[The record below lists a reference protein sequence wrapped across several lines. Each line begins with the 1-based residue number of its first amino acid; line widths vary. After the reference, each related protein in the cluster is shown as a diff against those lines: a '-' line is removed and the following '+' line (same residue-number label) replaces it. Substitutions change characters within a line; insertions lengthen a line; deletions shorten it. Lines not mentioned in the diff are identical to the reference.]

1 MSEKEK
7 KKTMKEMEELVQQL
21 QTDMGVLT
29 ERNANA
35 MQTAQ
40 NLANQLN
47 ENLGALAQY
56 ERTIAVMSRRLSDKD
71 NIIAQLQQQAQQ
83 GGEMA

>member
-7 KKTMKEMEELVQQL
+7 KMTMKEMEARVEQLEGNVQ
-21 QTDMGVLT
+21 MLT

-47 ENLGALAQY
+47 ETLGATAQY
-56 ERTIAVMSRRLSDKD
+56 ERTIAVMSKRLTDKD
-71 NIIAQLQQQAQQ
+71 NIIAQLQQQVTQQ
-83 GGEMA
+83 GGE

>member
-7 KKTMKEMEELVQQL
+7 KKTVKEMEVMVEELEGNL
-21 QTDMGVLT
+21 QVLA

-47 ENLGALAQY
+47 ETLGATAQY
-56 ERTIAVMSRRLSDKD
+56 ERTIAVMSKRLSDKD
-71 NIIAQLQQQAQQ
+71 NVIAQLQQQMQQ
-83 GGEMA
+83 GGE

>member
-7 KKTMKEMEELVQQL
+7 KMTMKDMEAKVEQL
-21 QTDMGVLT
+21 EGNVHMLT
-29 ERNANA
+29 ARNANA

-47 ENLGALAQY
+47 ETLGATAQY
-56 ERTIAVMSRRLSDKD
+56 ERKIAVMSKRLTDKD
-71 NIIAQLQQQAQQ
+71 NIIAQLQQQVTQQ
-83 GGEMA
+83 GGE

>member
-7 KKTMKEMEELVQQL
+7 KMTMKDMEAKVEQL
-21 QTDMGVLT
+21 EGNVHMLT
-29 ERNANA
+29 ERNSNA

-47 ENLGALAQY
+47 ETLGATAQY
-56 ERTIAVMSRRLSDKD
+56 ERTIAVMSKRLTDKD
-71 NIIAQLQQQAQQ
+71 NIIAQLQQQVTQQ
-83 GGEMA
+83 GGE

>member
-21 QTDMGVLT
+21 QTDLGVLT

>member
-1 MSEKEK
+1 
-7 KKTMKEMEELVQQL
+7 MKEMEELVQQL

>member
-7 KKTMKEMEELVQQL
+7 KMTMKDMEAKVEQLEGNVQ
-21 QTDMGVLT
+21 MLT
-29 ERNANA
+29 ERNSNA

-47 ENLGALAQY
+47 ETLGATAQY
-56 ERTIAVMSRRLSDKD
+56 ERTIAVMSKRLTDKD
-71 NIIAQLQQQAQQ
+71 NIIAQLQQQVTQQ
-83 GGEMA
+83 GGE

>member
-21 QTDMGVLT
+21 QTDIGVLT

>member
-1 MSEKEK
+1 MSDKEK
-7 KKTMKEMEELVQQL
+7 KKTMKEMEAMVEELEGNL
-21 QTDMGVLT
+21 QVLA

-47 ENLGALAQY
+47 ETLGATAQY
-56 ERTIAVMSRRLSDKD
+56 ERTIAVMSKRLSDKD
-71 NIIAQLQQQAQQ
+71 NVIAQLQQQMQQ
-83 GGEMA
+83 GGE

>member
-7 KKTMKEMEELVQQL
+7 KMTMKDMEAKVEQLEGNVQ
-21 QTDMGVLT
+21 MLT

-47 ENLGALAQY
+47 ETLGATAQY
-56 ERTIAVMSRRLSDKD
+56 ERTIAVMSKRLTDKD
-71 NIIAQLQQQAQQ
+71 NIIAQLQQQVTQQ
-83 GGEMA
+83 GGE

>member
-1 MSEKEK
+1 MSDKEK
-7 KKTMKEMEELVQQL
+7 KKTVKEMEAMVEELEGNL
-21 QTDMGVLT
+21 QVLA

-47 ENLGALAQY
+47 ETLGATAQY
-56 ERTIAVMSRRLSDKD
+56 ERTIAVMSKRLSDKD
-71 NIIAQLQQQAQQ
+71 NVIAQLQQQMQII
-83 GGEMA
+83 

>member
-7 KKTMKEMEELVQQL
+7 KKTMKEMETTVEELQANLQL
-21 QTDMGVLT
+21 LT
-29 ERNANA
+29 ERNATA

-47 ENLGALAQY
+47 ETLGATAQY
-56 ERTIAVMSRRLSDKD
+56 ERTIAVMSKRLSDKD
-71 NIIAQLQQQAQQ
+71 NIIAQLQQQLTQQ
-83 GGEMA
+83 GGE

>member
-1 MSEKEK
+1 MSDKEK
-7 KKTMKEMEELVQQL
+7 KKTVKEMEAMVEELEGNL
-21 QTDMGVLT
+21 QVLA

-47 ENLGALAQY
+47 ETLGATAQY
-56 ERTIAVMSRRLSDKD
+56 ERTIAVMSKRLSDKD
-71 NIIAQLQQQAQQ
+71 NVIAQLQQQMQQ
-83 GGEMA
+83 GGE

>member
-7 KKTMKEMEELVQQL
+7 KMTMKDMEAKVEQL
-21 QTDMGVLT
+21 EGNVHMLT

-47 ENLGALAQY
+47 ETLGATAQY
-56 ERTIAVMSRRLSDKD
+56 ERTIAVMSKRLTDKD
-71 NIIAQLQQQAQQ
+71 NIIAQLQQQITQQ
-83 GGEMA
+83 GGE

>member
-7 KKTMKEMEELVQQL
+7 KMTMKEMEAKVEQLEGNVQ
-21 QTDMGVLT
+21 MLT
-29 ERNANA
+29 ERNSNA

-47 ENLGALAQY
+47 ETLGATAQY
-56 ERTIAVMSRRLSDKD
+56 ERTIAVMSKRLTDKD
-71 NIIAQLQQQAQQ
+71 NIIAQLQQQVTQQ
-83 GGEMA
+83 GGE

>member
-71 NIIAQLQQQAQQ
+71 NIIAQLQKPAQQ

>member
-1 MSEKEK
+1 
-7 KKTMKEMEELVQQL
+7 MKEMEELVQQL
-21 QTDMGVLT
+21 QTDLGVLT